1 MRLNNKLYDILAYIS
16 RYAIPAITG
25 LYFTLGDIWGLP
37 YGAQVLATG
46 TALTICLNIMLGIS
60 SIEYNKSLK
69 ATTEDN
75 NEG

>member
-1 MRLNNKLYDILAYIS
+1 MKFNNKVYDILAYIS

-25 LYFTLGDIWGLP
+25 LYYALGDIWGLP
-37 YGAQVLATG
+37 YGTQVLATG

-69 ATTEDN
+69 DNTEDN